1 MRAICRNL
9 RLRGLAHARA
19 VKVLGSA
26 LPAVALV
33 EADARIGL
41 RFEKQQRG
49 VVAGLVRLGWNF
61 HFREQAPMP
70 QLGVVLGVAL
80 L

>member
-1 MRAICRNL
+1 MRSFRERSFVSVGGGVAVLAIF
-9 RLRGLAHARA
+9 
-19 VKVLGSA
+19 
-26 LPAVALV
+26 PLV
-33 EADARIGL
+33 EAEARIGL
-41 RFEKQQRG
+41 RFGKQQRG